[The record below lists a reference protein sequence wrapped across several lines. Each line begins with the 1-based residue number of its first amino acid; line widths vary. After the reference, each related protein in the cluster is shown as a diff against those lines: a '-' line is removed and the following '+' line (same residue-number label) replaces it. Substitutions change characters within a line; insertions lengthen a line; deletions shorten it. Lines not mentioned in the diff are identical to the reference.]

1 MKYICNQ
8 CDNVYEADDITIHY
22 TQGENGFEIF
32 AICNSC
38 LEKYL
43 EARKG
48 NTDRK
53 IDENERMRMERKW

>member
-43 EARKG
+43 ETRKEG
-48 NTDRK
+48 T
-53 IDENERMRMERKW
+53 